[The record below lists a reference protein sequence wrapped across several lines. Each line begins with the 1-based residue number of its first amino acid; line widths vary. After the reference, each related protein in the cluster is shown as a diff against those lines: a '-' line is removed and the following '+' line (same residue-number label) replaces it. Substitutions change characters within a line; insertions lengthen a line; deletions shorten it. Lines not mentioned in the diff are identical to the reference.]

1 MIKKKKI
8 KVDKDVWETL
18 VKAGYGVDQI
28 DEIANSA
35 LIQKLINKG
44 WAFFWK
50 MYNPGDDSY
59 LLEKYVRKFARGK
72 VLDVGCGSGILM
84 KAALTKSKNVSGVDI
99 DDDSV
104 ERRNKKLKE

>member
-1 MIKKKKI
+1 
-8 KVDKDVWETL
+8 
-18 VKAGYGVDQI
+18 
-28 DEIANSA
+28 
-35 LIQKLINKG
+35 
-44 WAFFWK
+44 

-99 DDDSV
+99 DDGSV
-104 ERRNKKLKE
+104 EHCKKLKLNASKSDLFSNVKGKFDFIIFNPTGVIAVNFIDQ

>member
-44 WAFFWK
+44 
-50 MYNPGDDSY
+50 
-59 LLEKYVRKFARGK
+59 
-72 VLDVGCGSGILM
+72 
-84 KAALTKSKNVSGVDI
+84 
-99 DDDSV
+99 
-104 ERRNKKLKE
+104 